1 MKKKLAVLLTVLA
14 LGVVGWQ
21 IASDQASLPG
31 LGSMLLWTLPLF
43 GVVTATQDWRT
54 NDAVEYTVI
63 ATADADTV
71 TPAIAH
77 GMGARPQVTI
87 LPILQA
93 PAGLSLWAATTI
105 DATNVIATKS
115 TAVGSGNAGPQIRIR
130 VERRRG

>member
-21 IASDQASLPG
+21 LIASPDASGG
-31 LGSMLLWTLPLF
+31 LGSMLLWSLPLF
-43 GVVTATQDWRT
+43 GAVTVTQDWRT

-71 TPAIAH
+71 TGNIAH
-77 GMGARPQVTI
+77 GMGARPQVTLI
-87 LPILQA
+87 PILQA

-105 DATNVIATKS
+105 DATNVVATKS
-115 TAVGSGNAGPQIRIR
+115 TAVGSGNAGAQLRVRI
-130 VERRRG
+130 ERRRG